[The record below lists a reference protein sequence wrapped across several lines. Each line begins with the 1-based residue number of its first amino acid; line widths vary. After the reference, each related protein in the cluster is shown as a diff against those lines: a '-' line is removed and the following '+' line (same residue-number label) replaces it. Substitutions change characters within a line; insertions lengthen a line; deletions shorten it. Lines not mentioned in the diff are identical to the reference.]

1 MNKIKNLI
9 RMKRAKLFLTFL
21 SLIGL
26 FSIPQLLAIFGFD
39 PFYKSSYDNVYFE
52 LRDNIGSYLYAF
64 STTLI
69 TGALSVILSVIF
81 GIFVGIIIGYYD
93 KYLGFFENVSKFI
106 WSLPLIAVA
115 NYLNIIGLSGFMFS
129 IVTGVFL
136 GVFPII
142 SYSYRKCIDIDDKI
156 INMVASFNL
165 SKKQEFF
172 YFRIPEVLK
181 SNNINAVLAQSV
193 PLAYIG
199 VTMGEWLV
207 SNPIFSQGE
216 GLGSIFR
223 TAINNGRY
231 DKVYVTMF
239 LMMALVYSTGI
250 IAESLPKLRLY
261 IVKLKNNVKFS
272 I

>member
-1 MNKIKNLI
+1 
-9 RMKRAKLFLTFL
+9 MKRVFTFF

-26 FSIPQLLAIFGFD
+26 FSTPQILLLFGVNV
-39 PFYKSSYDNVYFE
+39 FYKSRYDNVYAEFWN
-52 LRDNIGSYLYAF
+52 NITDYFFAF
-64 STTLI
+64 STTFF
-69 TGALSVILSVIF
+69 TGAISVILSVIF
-81 GIFVGIIIGYYD
+81 GIFIGIFIGYYD
-93 KYLGFFENVSKFI
+93 KYLGFFENVSKFV

-115 NYLNIIGLSGFMFS
+115 NYLNIIGLSGVKFS

-142 SYSYRKCIDIDDKI
+142 SYSYRKCIDVDDKI

-165 SKKQEFF
+165 NKKQEF
-172 YFRIPEVLK
+172 YHFRIPEILK

-207 SNPIFSQGE
+207 SNPIFSNYI

-223 TAINNGRY
+223 NSINDGRY

-250 IAESLPKLRLY
+250 IAESLPKLKLY
-261 IVKLKNNVKFS
+261 IVKIKNNVKLN
-272 I
+272 ILRKCEKV

>member
-1 MNKIKNLI
+1 
-9 RMKRAKLFLTFL
+9 MKRVLTFF

-26 FSIPQLLAIFGFD
+26 FSLPQLLAKLGVD
-39 PFYKSSYDNVYFE
+39 VFYKSNCNNVYSEFW
-52 LRDNIGSYLYAF
+52 DNIGYYLGAF
-64 STTLI
+64 LTTLT
-69 TGALSVILSVIF
+69 TGAVSVILSVII
-81 GIFVGIIIGYYD
+81 GIILGIIIGYYD
-93 KYLGFFENVSKFI
+93 KYLGFFENVSKFV

-115 NYLNIIGLSGFMFS
+115 NYLNILGLSGVMFS

-142 SYSYRKCIDIDDKI
+142 SYSYRKCIDVDDKI

-165 SKKQEFF
+165 SKKQEF
-172 YFRIPEVLK
+172 YHFRIPEVLK

-207 SNPIFSQGE
+207 SSPIWSDYI

-223 TAINNGRY
+223 DSMNNGRY

-239 LMMALVYSTGI
+239 IMMALVYSTGI
-250 IAESLPKLRLY
+250 IAESFPKLKLH
-261 IVKLKNNVKFS
+261 IVKFKNNVKRKLN
-272 I
+272 ILKK

>member
-1 MNKIKNLI
+1 
-9 RMKRAKLFLTFL
+9 MKKLKLLLTFF

-26 FSIPQLLAIFGFD
+26 YSLPQLLAFLGINV
-39 PFYKSSYDNVYFE
+39 FYKSRYDNVYIEFWNNAP
-52 LRDNIGSYLYAF
+52 DYFYAF
-64 STTLI
+64 STTLL
-69 TGALSVILSVIF
+69 TGAISVLFSVFLGIIF
-81 GIFVGIIIGYYD
+81 GIFIGYFD

-115 NYLNIIGLSGFMFS
+115 NYLNIIGLSGFTFS

-136 GVFPII
+136 GIFPII
-142 SYSYRKCIDIDDKI
+142 SYSYRKCIDTDDKI

-165 SKKQEFF
+165 NKKQEFL

-181 SNNINAVLAQSV
+181 SNNINGVLAQTV

-207 SNPIFSQGE
+207 SNPIFSKYL

-223 TAINNGRY
+223 NSMNDGRY

-239 LMMALVYSTGI
+239 LMMALVYSTGL
-250 IAESLPKLRLY
+250 IAESFPKLK
-261 IVKLKNNVKFS
+261 KLKFIKK
-272 I
+272 